1 MTPRTYWQNYVKQH
15 GGPVGTAERLDIPY
29 PTIAS
34 ICNGRRGIGHR
45 LAARMAEADSSLDA
59 ATLVWVR
66 ALRPDVFG
74 AEEARD
80 AA

>member
-1 MTPRTYWQNYVKQH
+1 MTPRTYWQTYVEQH
-15 GGPVGTAERLDIPY
+15 GGPVGTAARLGIPY
-29 PTIAS
+29 STIAS

-45 LAARMAEADSSLDA
+45 LAARMAEADPALDA

-66 ALRPDVFG
+66 ALRLDAFA
-74 AEEARD
+74 AE

>member
-1 MTPRTYWQNYVKQH
+1 MTPRTYWQTYVEKH
-15 GGPVGTAERLDIPY
+15 GGAVGTAERLDIPY

-45 LAARMAEADSSLDA
+45 LAARMVSADPSLDA

-66 ALRPDVFG
+66 ATRQDDLLS
-74 AEEARD
+74 AT
-80 AA
+80 